1 MKNLFKP
8 LIIIITSLFL
18 LASCGEKKSES
29 PSEILA
35 GTGSKAW
42 QISKQLDSQ
51 GDKEKVSSEV
61 KDETLNLYS
70 NGKFS
75 IVDASGTATGMWS
88 VVGSE
93 KLSLHFDGENVTE
106 NFTITELKND
116 KVALTAG
123 DGSAM
128 ILKTK

>member
-8 LIIIITSLFL
+8 LLIIVAALFL
-18 LASCGEKKSES
+18 LVSCAEKKSES

-35 GTGSKAW
+35 GTDSKTW
-42 QISKQLDSQ
+42 YISKQIDSQ
-51 GDKEKVSSEV
+51 GDKEKVTSEE
-61 KDETLNLYS
+61 KEETLNIYS

-106 NFTITELKND
+106 NFSITELKND
-116 KVALTAG
+116 KVTLTAG

-128 ILKTK
+128 VLKTK